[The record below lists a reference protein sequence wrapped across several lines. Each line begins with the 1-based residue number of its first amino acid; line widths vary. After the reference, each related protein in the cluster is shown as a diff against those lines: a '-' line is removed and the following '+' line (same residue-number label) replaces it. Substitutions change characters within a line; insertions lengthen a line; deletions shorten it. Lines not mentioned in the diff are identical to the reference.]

1 MDSFL
6 NLPGNLPVSQT
17 LPLVRFA
24 DRRLHRL
31 LVVSSWRSRSRRP
44 RTLAS
49 RRNEPAWRTR
59 PPIRS
64 GSTRCVA
71 STWRPEAF
79 SIGAITP
86 RASPS
91 ESSTA
96 VVSSTSR
103 MPSARATSRSN
114 SRAISSTS
122 PARFFSA
129 SKRRKL
135 RTSCSSPPSSSSSAA
150 ALARWSICGLRRS
163 PRSSGTWRCASTKSP
178 SSSRT
183 GSSLPASLAA
193 SKRARAYMR
202 WATAISPFSVVS
214 LQHAEVELA
223 DRLVDQAA
231 DPRAALV
238 DQLLNRTE
246 GVPLQDEQRD
256 QEADDRPDHQA
267 RRALDQRIG
276 AEEHQTRTYARIE
289 PSRP

>member
-1 MDSFL
+1 M
-6 NLPGNLPVSQT
+6 
-17 LPLVRFA
+17 
-24 DRRLHRL
+24 
-31 LVVSSWRSRSRRP
+31 
-44 RTLAS
+44 
-49 RRNEPAWRTR
+49 
-59 PPIRS
+59 
-64 GSTRCVA
+64 
-71 STWRPEAF
+71 
-79 SIGAITP
+79 
-86 RASPS
+86 
-91 ESSTA
+91 
-96 VVSSTSR
+96 
-103 MPSARATSRSN
+103 SRSN
-114 SRAISSTS
+114 SRAISSIS

-129 SKRRKL
+129 SRRRKL

-150 ALARWSICGLRRS
+150 ALARWSICGFRRS

-231 DPRAALV
+231 LVLVVQRTPRHLLGGEQAELGDLGPDRLERSPRLGFDLALCLLEPALAVGLGLVLDAPQLRLGLVPRDRANILRLTARLADQLAALLE
-238 DQLLNRTE
+238 QLLNRTE

-267 RRALDQRIG
+267 RRDLDQRIG